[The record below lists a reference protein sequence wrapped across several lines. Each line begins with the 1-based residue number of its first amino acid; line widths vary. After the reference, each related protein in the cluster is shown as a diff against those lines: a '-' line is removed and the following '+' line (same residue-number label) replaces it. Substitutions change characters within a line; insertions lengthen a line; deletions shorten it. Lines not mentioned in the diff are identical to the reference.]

1 MQFKSSVIVLAAIA
15 ELVAGHGAIVKA
27 VGDMGGMGT
36 ALGGKLLVFSHA
48 KFASLLDSSH

>member
-36 ALGGKLLVFSHA
+36 ALGSKLLVFST
-48 KFASLLDSSH
+48 FASFLDSIH